1 MLRNTMEQMKK
12 ELEFGTLVIEKYL
25 ELLGIEKFY
34 IEGKDV
40 EDYVEGIEKESRCSF
55 YENENVNF
63 MRRNDEVHK
72 QMNEFL
78 NNHSFLVQNNIAL
91 IYALRV
97 DSLHNA
103 IKKYND
109 QYLVEVKEQLMFE
122 EQQKAK
128 DYFIQDLKSL

>member
-12 ELEFGTLVIEKYL
+12 ELEFGVLVIEKYL

-40 EDYVEGIEKESRCSF
+40 EDYIEGIEKESRCSF
-55 YENENVNF
+55 YENKNVDF

-78 NNHSFLVQNNIAL
+78 NNHAFLVQNNIAL
-91 IYALRV
+91 VYALRV
-97 DSLHNA
+97 DSLYHA
-103 IKKYND
+103 IRKYNE
-109 QYLVEVKEQLMFE
+109 QYLVEVAEQLLLA

-128 DYFIQDLKSL
+128 DNFIQDLKQL